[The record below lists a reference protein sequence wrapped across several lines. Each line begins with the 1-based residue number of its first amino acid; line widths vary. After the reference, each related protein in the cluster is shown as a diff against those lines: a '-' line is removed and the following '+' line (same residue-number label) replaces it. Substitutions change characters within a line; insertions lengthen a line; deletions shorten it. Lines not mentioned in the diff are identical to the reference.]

1 MSKYS
6 PELLEFQVSD
16 YNLNEINLS
25 AIKQDGIHLGRS
37 LMKDE
42 ILNIIRA
49 SSPTSTK
56 AVAKIIELIEKI
68 KVDNYV
74 R

>member
-6 PELLEFQVSD
+6 PELLEFQVGD
-16 YNLNEINLS
+16 YNPNEINLS
-25 AIKQDGIHLGRS
+25 SIKQDGIYLGRS

-68 KVDNYV
+68 RVDNYV